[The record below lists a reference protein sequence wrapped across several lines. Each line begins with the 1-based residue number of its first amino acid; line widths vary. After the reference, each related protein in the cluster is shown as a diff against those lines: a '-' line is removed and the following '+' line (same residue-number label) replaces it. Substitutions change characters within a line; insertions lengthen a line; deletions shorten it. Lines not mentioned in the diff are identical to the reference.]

1 MLRPLLRV
9 DVTVIPY
16 PCSSSGTSY
25 GSLLAE
31 ALTAAV
37 RAPTKSGPGVILAS
51 APGRS
56 PKGTRALKAVL
67 LCRYDSESRV
77 INGDPGFAAP

>member
-31 ALTAAV
+31 ALPAAV
-37 RAPTKSGPGVILAS
+37 RAPTQFGPVISGAWYI
-51 APGRS
+51 
-56 PKGTRALKAVL
+56 KAAMVT
-67 LCRYDSESRV
+67 
-77 INGDPGFAAP
+77 